1 MTNIL
6 KHPSYENDSYLI
18 RLDKFSISERS
29 LASLLKEDAYLL
41 TKYEKFKDEDIS
53 TNGFDKFAD
62 RPSLRNLDNLD
73 SLQGSIYTYKVGKEN
88 SKTYDQIM
96 TDIQFAFIKYPSTR
110 RLMLRIAN
118 DFTEYNSSIDGA
130 IDVSCLNLIHYLK
143 DEVKLI
149 FRASDIENEL
159 FVDIVTIYEFFI
171 RPIYKKPVDI
181 EIFASTSQN
190 IEALKQTLNKIE
202 EKIYDQ

>member
-18 RLDKFSISERS
+18 RLENFSISEKS
-29 LASLLKEDAYLL
+29 LTSLLKEDAYLL
-41 TKYEKFKDEDIS
+41 TKYEKFKNEDIS
-53 TNGFDKFAD
+53 TNVFIKFTD
-62 RPSLRNLDNLD
+62 RPSLRNIENLDNL
-73 SLQGSIYTYKVGKEN
+73 QGSVYTSKVGKEN
-88 SKTYDQIM
+88 SKTYDQII
-96 TDIQFAFIKYPSTR
+96 TDIQFALIKHPNTR
-110 RLMLRIAN
+110 RLMLRFAN

-143 DEVKLI
+143 DGVKLI

-159 FVDIVTIYEFFI
+159 FVDIITIYEFFI
-171 RPIYKKPVDI
+171 RPVYKKPINI

-202 EKIYDQ
+202 EKIYD